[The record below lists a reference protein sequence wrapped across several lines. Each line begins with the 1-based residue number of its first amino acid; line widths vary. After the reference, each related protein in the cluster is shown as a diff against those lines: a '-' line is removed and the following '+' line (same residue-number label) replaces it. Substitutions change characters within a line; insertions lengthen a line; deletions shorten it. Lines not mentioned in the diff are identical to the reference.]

1 MRGIIL
7 VGHGSF
13 GTGLTSSLDLITGRP
28 ENYYYHDFLQDISQE
43 DLTKTLQTSIYQLS
57 RCDEIL
63 IATDIVGGT
72 PFKTAVMLALGNSK
86 LTVVSG
92 VNLPFLLSVHFGL
105 MDDTTPISEIVD
117 ATINEARDSL
127 FRFDPESFQ

>member
-43 DLTKTLQTSIYQLS
+43 DLTNTLQTSIDQLS